1 MSEPRPVRI
10 AGSAARAIV
19 EAASWWTA
27 NRPKAPNA
35 LVTELERALQLIAV
49 HPGIGARATNVR
61 LADVRRIHLSRVRY
75 HLYYRITDASETIE
89 VLALWH
95 ASRGSSPKIE

>member
-10 AGSAARAIV
+10 AGSAARAIA
-19 EAASWWTA
+19 EAASWWAA
-27 NRPKAPNA
+27 NRPKAPDA
-35 LVTELERALQLIAV
+35 FVTELERALQLIAV

-61 LADVRRIHLSRVRY
+61 LAGVRRIHLSRVRY
-75 HLYYRITDASETIE
+75 HLYYRVTDESGAVE

-95 ASRGSSPKIE
+95 ASRGSAPKIE